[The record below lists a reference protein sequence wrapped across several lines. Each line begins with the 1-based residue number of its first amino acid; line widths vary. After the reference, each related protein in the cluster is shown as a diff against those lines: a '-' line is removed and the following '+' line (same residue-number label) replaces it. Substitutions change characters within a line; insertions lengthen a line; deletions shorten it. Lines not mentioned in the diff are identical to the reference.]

1 MAQIDA
7 PQSPSLPIQ
16 SSMGRK
22 RDAIR
27 AYHYYNNKDK
37 PWSRQWWQPNYYKK
51 DWNYNSGRKHVK
63 KVTNNNCTGVTTAK
77 ESELIDNLKKEEI
90 VIYRTQRAHIYFNLK
105 TGLTL
110 DSPPMGGVYR
120 FATYAEQTK
129 FDVLHAHK
137 HWYG

>member
-27 AYHYYNNKDK
+27 AYHYY
-37 PWSRQWWQPNYYKK
+37 YKK
-51 DWNYNSGRKHVK
+51 DWNYNSGRKHFK
-63 KVTNNNCTGVTTAK
+63 KVTNHNNCTGVTTAK
-77 ESELIDNLKKEEI
+77 ESELIDNLQKEEI

-110 DSPPMGGVYR
+110 DSPPMGGMYR

-129 FDVLHAHK
+129 FDLLHAHK